1 MCGKG
6 GLAAGAAAS
15 AGRSTR
21 REASFLAF
29 GAEEPAVLVLLEDP
43 VACHGGPEPADDR
56 LGRLTFAQRN
66 ERQTH
71 ILPRPANGGLEHPDD
86 STRRPRRATGCGAVA
101 NPRAD
106 SSLTL
111 TDECGYR
118 HSSRR
123 SRLLIPPTPEHL
135 LPIYTYKCE
144 ANGHEFELR
153 QDFSASPEQVCPTC
167 GSTARR
173 QLHVPTVIYKGS
185 GFYTTDYARK
195 SSDSSKAK
203 ASSSD
208 GAASDGKSSGK
219 SESSSKKDGSS
230 SSSKKDGSSTASSKS
245 TADS

>member
-1 MCGKG
+1 M
-6 GLAAGAAAS
+6 AGS
-15 AGRSTR
+15 
-21 REASFLAF
+21 
-29 GAEEPAVLVLLEDP
+29 
-43 VACHGGPEPADDR
+43 
-56 LGRLTFAQRN
+56 N
-66 ERQTH
+66 
-71 ILPRPANGGLEHPDD
+71 HPND
-86 STRRPRRATGCGAVA
+86 STRRPRRATGCRAVA